1 MLSNPADHPPMA
13 ALLSGFPPVARADAR
28 VLILGS
34 MPGQRSLAEQQYY
47 AQPRNAFWYLMGEL
61 FGAGPA
67 LPYPARLL
75 RLQQCGIALWDVL
88 ARCRRRGSLDQH
100 IEPGSIEVNDFNA
113 FLARH
118 PALGHIC
125 FNGQTAARLFSRQVL
140 PGLQGAERLR
150 LLRLPSSSPAMASL
164 RPEQKL
170 AHWAVIRNQ
179 LLSS

>member
-1 MLSNPADHPPMA
+1 MLARPAGHSAMSE
-13 ALLSGFPPVARADAR
+13 LLTGFPPVAQADAR

-47 AQPRNAFWYLMGEL
+47 AQPRNAFWYIMGEL

-67 LPYPARLL
+67 LPYPARLF
-75 RLQQCGIALWDVL
+75 RLQQSGIALWDVL

-100 IEPGSIEVNDFNA
+100 IEPGSIKVNDFNA

-125 FNGQTAARLFSRQVL
+125 FNGRTAARLFSRQVL
-140 PGLQGAERLR
+140 PGLEGAERLR
-150 LLRLPSSSPAMASL
+150 LHTLPSSSPAMASL
-164 RPEQKL
+164 RPAQKL
-170 AHWAVIRNQ
+170 AHWTVIRNQ